1 MHTQQIQLKD
11 LHVSPFNMRAERKTP
26 SLSRMAEIAAN
37 IIPSVREKGILQ
49 DLIVRPNNAGFEIV
63 AGRRRFYAAKVVES
77 ERGAFDPIK
86 CNVVESGDD
95 ANALELSLIE
105 NVAREDV
112 DELTQYEVYT
122 RLIVLGRTPAQ
133 IAASQGVTEHQV
145 RQRLA
150 LANLLPQIR
159 DLFRAGDL
167 EPDDLQALTL
177 ATKTQQRAFLK
188 LVADQDAPRGRHL
201 KDWLFGGDA
210 ISTKTA
216 LFDPAAYTGEVRQ
229 DLFGEEAYFVDT
241 KRFWTLQDEAIAA
254 KRDSY
259 LAAKWGEV
267 LVMARG
273 ERWDNWNYAKA
284 QKKDGARVYI
294 AVAANGEVTC
304 HEGYLTHDEIRR
316 AKAKKDKEGVRAKGK
331 DKGDPDAKPKS
342 PITNAMRNY
351 LDLHRHAA
359 VRLALIARPA
369 DALRLLIAHAVAA
382 SGNWTVRSDSRRA
395 DSKAIGESVADSQ
408 ARTLFAAEAK
418 AVAKRLAPALRGL
431 GDNGEEDG
439 DTTVAGRGHQDDGP
453 TVRVFERL
461 LKLKDAEVGRIGAFV
476 MAETLASGS
485 AVADAFGAFA
495 KVESRAHWT
504 PDQVFFDLM
513 RDRAS
518 VNGMLADLS
527 GKKAA
532 DKLVSAKLKDQKA
545 ALATAAA
552 ADAAW
557 CPGWMAFPAA
567 GL

>member
-1 MHTQQIQLKD
+1 MQTQQIQLKD
-11 LHVSPFNMRAERKTP
+11 LHVSPFNMRAEKKTP
-26 SLSRMAEIAAN
+26 SLARMAEIAAN

-49 DLIVRPNNAGFEIV
+49 DLIVRPNKAGFEIV
-63 AGRRRFYAAKVVES
+63 AGRRRFYAAKVVEN

-122 RLIVLGRTPAQ
+122 RLIVLGRTPGQ

-167 EPDDLQALTL
+167 EPEDLQTLTL
-177 ATKTQQRAFLK
+177 ATKTQQRSFLK
-188 LVADQDAPRGRHL
+188 LVADQDVPRGRHL

-210 ISTKTA
+210 ISTKAA
-216 LFDPAAYTGEVRQ
+216 LFDPAAYTGEIRQ
-229 DLFGEEAYFVDT
+229 DLFGEDAYFVDT
-241 KRFWTLQDEAIAA
+241 KCFWTLQDEAIAA
-254 KRDSY
+254 KRDGY
-259 LAAKWGEV
+259 LAAKWAEV
-267 LVMARG
+267 VVMERG

-294 AVAANGEVTC
+294 AVAGNGEVAF

-316 AKAKKDKEGVRAKGK
+316 AKAKKDKEGARGKGK
-331 DKGDPDAKPKS
+331 AEPEAKAKS

-359 VRLALIARPA
+359 VRLSLIERPA
-369 DALRLLIAHAVAA
+369 DALRLLIAHAVTA
-382 SGNWTVRSDSRRA
+382 SGNWTVRPDSRRA
-395 DSKAIGESVADSQ
+395 DSKAIGESVEASE
-408 ARTLFAAEAK
+408 ARALFAAEAK
-418 AVAKRLAPALRGL
+418 AVAKLLAPAFRGVA
-431 GDNGEEDG
+431 DDG
-439 DTTVAGRGHQDDGP
+439 DDVGDAPIAGRGHQDDDL
-453 TVRVFERL
+453 TVRVFHRL

-485 AVADAFGAFA
+485 AVTDAFGVFA
-495 KVESRAHWT
+495 KVEARAHWT

-513 RDRAS
+513 RDRTS

-545 ALATAAA
+545 ALVTAAA
-552 ADAAW
+552 ENAAW
-557 CPGWMAFPAA
+557 SPGWMAFPPS
-567 GL
+567 